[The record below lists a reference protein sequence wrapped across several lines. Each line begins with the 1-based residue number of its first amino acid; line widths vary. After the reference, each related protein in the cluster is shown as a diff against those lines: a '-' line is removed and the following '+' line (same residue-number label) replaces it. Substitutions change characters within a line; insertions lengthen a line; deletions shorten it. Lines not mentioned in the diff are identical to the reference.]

1 MAKEKKFITCDGNE
15 AAAHVSYMFSEVAAI
30 YPIQVEQ
37 QQLMETFFV
46 NTMQE
51 TCVINEGGKQG
62 TYIVNQKHKFKVC
75 DAENNKI
82 RFSNDTIYAKYNTEV
97 GKGNQVPLWLMG
109 FLY

>member
-1 MAKEKKFITCDGNE
+1 MLDLLTWFILLGKSSPRN
-15 AAAHVSYMFSEVAAI
+15 HPKVILQNPNLMYAI

-62 TYIVNQKHKFKVC
+62 TYIVNQKHKVKIC
-75 DAENNKI
+75 DAENNKNSI
-82 RFSNDTIYAKYNTEV
+82 
-97 GKGNQVPLWLMG
+97 Q
-109 FLY
+109 